1 MVGAGLMHYLV
12 LSALLFSIGIYG
24 VLTRRNA
31 IAILMG
37 IELML
42 NAVNL
47 NFVAVCA
54 SLTPN
59 QITGQIFAAFV
70 IVVAAAEACIGFALI
85 IAIYR
90 NFAKVNVDD
99 INIMRW

>member
-1 MVGAGLMHYLV
+1 MMGVWLMHYLV

-47 NFVAVCA
+47 NFVAVCFA
-54 SLTPN
+54 LTPN
-59 QITGQIFAAFV
+59 QITGQLFAAFV

-90 NFAKVNVDD
+90 NFGKVNVDD